1 MIAFPSRDGKDR
13 RQTFSLSRS
22 AILVNVPEYRRE
34 REPQN
39 KSHYLILYSALILP
53 NMLFGDSI
61 QTDSRSLTGSRT
73 FEFRSSAYD
82 AELGCSVQALRGCSS
97 RHDDRNGD
105 LQGVTMMDQR
115 GLKKQKAHLARRTHG
130 RNSHDVDKKHSRS
143 ITTHR

>member
-1 MIAFPSRDGKDR
+1 MIAFPSRDGKNR

-34 REPQN
+34 SLKTN
-39 KSHYLILYSALILP
+39 HTTSYSALILP
-53 NMLFGDSI
+53 NMLFDDSI

-82 AELGCSVQALRGCSS
+82 AGLGWSVQALRGCSS

-130 RNSHDVDKKHSRS
+130 CNVHDVDKKHSRS
-143 ITTHR
+143 ITTHK